1 MNSSPQLLITGSS
14 GFIGKNILNYNNNK
28 YNITTVNRKI
38 QDKEKKTKSI
48 KYDDY
53 FKSTIKSEY
62 YIHLAGKAHDL
73 KNVSDDAEYFE
84 VNYELT
90 KAFYNRFL
98 EDEASKKFIYISS
111 VKAVADELS
120 VSLTEKHDPRPV
132 TAYGRSKLKAE
143 RYLLANQIAGKQVYI
158 LRPCMIHGPGN
169 KGNLNELFHVI
180 NKNVPWPLGSFE
192 NKRSFLSVD
201 NLCFIITEI
210 MSNNIKDGIYNL
222 ADDDPLSTN
231 EIIEMIYE
239 QLSRKSKI
247 ISVPKS
253 IIKIG
258 ALIGNILSLPLNEE
272 RLQKLTD
279 NYLVSNKKI
288 VTEMGKPLPVSAR
301 EGMRKTIQSLIEE
314 HG

>member
-1 MNSSPQLLITGSS
+1 MNSIVITGST
-14 GFIGKNILNYNNNK
+14 GFVGRNLIQKIHETRIQLTNVVRSIDSTLEGESMLYGDFWTYK
-28 YNITTVNRKI
+28 RKFN
-38 QDKEKKTKSI
+38 T
-48 KYDDY
+48 
-53 FKSTIKSEY
+53 

-73 KNVSDDAEYFE
+73 KNVSDDTEYFE
-84 VNYELT
+84 INYELT
-90 KAFYNRFL
+90 KAFYDRFL
-98 EDEASKKFIYISS
+98 DDEASKKFIYISS

-120 VSLTEKHDPRPV
+120 APLTEKHDPRPV

-143 RYLLANQIAGKQVYI
+143 QYLLANQIAGKQVYI
-158 LRPCMIHGPGN
+158 FRPCMIHGPGN

-180 NKNVPWPLGSFE
+180 NKNIPWPLGSFE

-201 NLCFIITEI
+201 NLCFVITEI